1 MRAGRFGR
9 YAGGSSDER
18 AVARASFGCSQREAH
33 ACARHHDVGHSGG
46 VHLPEHDDH
55 GAADHHG
62 GVRRR
67 RDATTSGLTILPG
80 ALLLG
85 FLNPVTG
92 RYLDRHGALPLIVV
106 GGVVTVTG
114 TLAFCVIDPAVPEWV
129 VTVLYGIRV
138 AGISC
143 LMMPMQAYGTAALSH
158 DELSQATAILTSFRQ
173 VFGSVMSSVLI
184 SVMAAASG
192 NAIGID
198 AHGFAVSFA
207 AQATIVLAGTVAGAV
222 YAWCTRK
229 A

>member
-1 MRAGRFGR
+1 M
-9 YAGGSSDER
+9 
-18 AVARASFGCSQREAH
+18 
-33 ACARHHDVGHSGG
+33 
-46 VHLPEHDDH
+46 
-55 GAADHHG
+55 
-62 GVRRR
+62 
-67 RDATTSGLTILPG
+67 
-80 ALLLG
+80 
-85 FLNPVTG
+85 TG

-129 VTVLYGIRV
+129 VTVLYGVRV
-138 AGISC
+138 AGVSC

-207 AQATIVLAGTVAGAV
+207 AQVAIVLAGTVAGAV